1 MSSIQDMEANYI
13 FNTYNR
19 QPGITP
25 CLVKGEGSYLWD
37 ESGKKYLDLLS
48 GLAVNVVGHCHPR
61 VVEAICKQAAT
72 LSHTSNLYYT
82 GPQALLARELVEKT
96 LPGGKAFF
104 ANSGAGANEA
114 AIKLARKNRPG
125 RYKVIAAERSFHGR
139 TLAALAATGQAK
151 YQQAFMP
158 MPEGFSYGVFN
169 DLSSFE
175 ALVDDK
181 TAAILIEPIQGEG
194 GVYAVDSGF
203 IRGLRELCDREGI
216 LLIFDEVQCGMG
228 RTGKLWAFEHYGI
241 RPDVLTVAKGLG
253 GGLPIGAMIA
263 AESCK
268 DLFQP
273 GDHAST
279 FGGGPV
285 VCAAALAVLEIIHEV
300 GFLGEVVRK
309 GEKLKAELQKVLQHK
324 PDLAGEYR
332 GLGLICALEISK
344 PAAKAV
350 QQDCTEAGLLINA
363 IGDNTLRLLPPLT
376 VSDSEIDE
384 GMNIIKDLLN
394 KI

>member
-1 MSSIQDMEANYI
+1 MSSIQEMESSYI

-37 ESGKKYLDLLS
+37 ENGKKYLDFLS

-61 VVEAICKQAAT
+61 VVEAICKQAGT

-82 GPQALLARELVEKT
+82 GPQALLAKELVEKT

-114 AIKLARKNRPG
+114 AIKLARKNKPG

-139 TLAALAATGQAK
+139 TLAALAATGQIK
-151 YQQAFMP
+151 YQQP
-158 MPEGFSYGVFN
+158 FSSGVFN
-169 DLSSFE
+169 DLNSFE
-175 ALVDDK
+175 ALVDAK
-181 TAAILIEPIQGEG
+181 PAAILIEPIQGEG
-194 GVYAVDSGF
+194 GVYAADADF
-203 IRGLRELCDREGI
+203 IGGLRELCDSEGI

-228 RTGKLWAFEHYGI
+228 RTGRLWAFEHYNI
-241 RPDVLTVAKGLG
+241 SPDVLTVAKGLG
-253 GGLPIGAMIA
+253 GGLPIGAMVA
-263 AESCK
+263 SENCK
-268 DLFQP
+268 NLFQP

-285 VCAAALAVLEIIHEV
+285 VCAAALAVLEIIHEN
-300 GFLGEVVRK
+300 GFLAEVTRK
-309 GEKLKAELQKVLQHK
+309 GDKLKAQLEKILHNK

-344 PAAKAV
+344 PAAQAV
-350 QQDCTEAGLLINA
+350 QQNCTKAGLLINA
-363 IGDNTLRLLPPLT
+363 IGDNILRLLPPLT

-384 GMNIIKDLLN
+384 GINIIKDLL
-394 KI
+394 KEI